1 MSVNGCYWALLSL
14 NDNFQF
20 IHLPELGRDIYGK
33 SPVDTLLFQSLF
45 NFIHPQELPL
55 AKADLLN
62 FMKIKSL
69 AGAVTRC
76 RLNKII
82 EEDEC
87 KMTDDWI
94 MTDIIL
100 YAATSKTLLAFF
112 HNTHSETCLD
122 KKQLNYSHDPRIMI
136 NLKRYSSPITLDH
149 LLRVFQIYDIK
160 SNQILLSWP
169 LYSSISEDVH
179 HPLYPAETRRGFIES
194 IRKIALS
201 DLNSSQSSSSS
212 TLGCSQHVYS
222 SSTVTLMPYG
232 LCHVEKVIIYYGPIV
247 FTSFQITPTQKPCYP
262 HRSIERLPSIRE
274 LFNKPTQEIDHK
286 QLPPLTTTI
295 KETSKIWKGRFIM
308 LEKKCEICGA
318 STSPEWRK
326 GPSGHKTLCN
336 ACGLRY
342 ARLVAKQEKLLQHTK
357 HKPVILS
364 NSQKKKKLL

>member
-1 MSVNGCYWALLSL
+1 M
-14 NDNFQF
+14 
-20 IHLPELGRDIYGK
+20 
-33 SPVDTLLFQSLF
+33 
-45 NFIHPQELPL
+45 
-55 AKADLLN
+55 
-62 FMKIKSL
+62 M
-69 AGAVTRC
+69 
-76 RLNKII
+76 
-82 EEDEC
+82 
-87 KMTDDWI
+87 
-94 MTDIIL
+94 
-100 YAATSKTLLAFF
+100 
-112 HNTHSETCLD
+112 
-122 KKQLNYSHDPRIMI
+122 

-326 GPSGHKTLCN
+326 GPSGHKTYLDCI
-336 ACGLRY
+336 LF
-342 ARLVAKQEKLLQHTK
+342 AK
-357 HKPVILS
+357 
-364 NSQKKKKLL
+364 N